1 MITSSFPIAGGNFLA
16 AGSASRTLKEQLKR
30 LGVDGQIVR
39 RIMIA
44 AYEAE
49 MNVVLHALKGNL
61 WVRFDHERI
70 NMEVVDEGPGIADLG
85 LAMRPGYST
94 ASAEARELGF
104 GAGMGLPN
112 IKKAS
117 DVFEV
122 DSQVGKGTRVRSTI
136 YLKAQPVVEHTG
148 GCLAVNSALCNGCL
162 DCLKACPTRALRVW
176 NLEPHILAALCIECT
191 ACVAACRQGVFSI
204 GEAEPEKPPRQTA
217 TAAARHT
224 LVIPRAFLTQFGIK
238 FPPRLVL
245 AALRSLGFKDIR
257 FTEEWEEEL
266 RRTVRLY
273 AAEQEIRPIISPI
286 CPAVVRLIE
295 SQFPSLIAQIA
306 PFMTPIE
313 SAVEAYGLQ
322 PATLVAACPSQHTL
336 LKQADLSG
344 RLQIVRP
351 TELSARILPL
361 LAARTQADGSKQK
374 PSSRPPR
381 TGNQDSTVLEAWG
394 VKDVV
399 DVLEKT
405 EKGLAGDFQV
415 LELSCCV
422 YGCYGTPLFEENPF
436 MAGKRWSASRLG
448 RRRQVSAAAAKS
460 PYLARTGMRLD
471 RDMGKAIEKL
481 ARIDQIASG
490 LPGRNCGAC
499 GAPTCSSLAEDI
511 VLNRSPGLECPVMR
525 ARGES

>member
-1 MITSSFPIAGGNFLA
+1 MITGSYPIAGGDFLA

-30 LGVDGQIVR
+30 LGVDGQIMR

-49 MNVVLHALKGNL
+49 MNVVLHAVKGNL
-61 WVRFDHERI
+61 WVRFDHERF
-70 NMEVVDEGPGIADLG
+70 NMEVVDEGPGITDLT

-94 ASAEARELGF
+94 ASARARELGF

-112 IKKAS
+112 IRKAS
-117 DVFEV
+117 DLFEV

-136 YLKAQPVVEHTG
+136 YLKSQPAVEQAG
-148 GCLAVNSALCNGCL
+148 VCLTVDPALCNGCL

-176 NLEPHILAALCIECT
+176 NLEPNILPALCIECT
-191 ACVAACRQGVFSI
+191 ACIAACKRGVFGI
-204 GEAEPEKPPRQTA
+204 RKAEPEKPPGEPVAA
-217 TAAARHT
+217 TARHT
-224 LVIPRAFLTQFGIK
+224 LIIPRAFLTQFGTK

-257 FTEEWEEEL
+257 FTEEWEEQL

-273 AAEQEIRPIISPI
+273 AAEQEIRPLISPI
-286 CPAVVRLIE
+286 CPAVVRLVE

-322 PATLVAACPSQHTL
+322 PATFVAACPSQYTL
-336 LKQADLSG
+336 LEQAGLSG
-344 RLQIVRP
+344 RLQVLSP
-351 TELSARILPL
+351 AELSARILPL
-361 LAARTQADGSKQK
+361 LAAGNRTAESRQK
-374 PSSRPPR
+374 PSSRLPR
-381 TGNQDSTVLEAWG
+381 TGGQELAVLEAWG
-394 VKDVV
+394 LKDVI

-448 RRRQVSAAAAKS
+448 RRRQVSIAPAKRA
-460 PYLARTGMRLD
+460 YLARSGTRLD

-481 ARIDQIASG
+481 TRIDRIASS
-490 LPGRNCGAC
+490 LPGRDCGAC

-511 VLNRSPGLECPVMR
+511 VLERSSGLECPVLR